1 MHLIADGANGAK
13 GQDGYAPQSGERRAL
28 IQAHRRRRGK
38 QPNKEELY
46 GMGDTTDVGAHPH
59 ANGGKWV
66 WMGDGSR

>member
-1 MHLIADGANGAK
+1 MGVNGT
-13 GQDGYAPQSGERRAL
+13 GYAL
-28 IQAHRRRRGK
+28 IQAHRRQRDK

>member
-1 MHLIADGANGAK
+1 MIHQGRIIRNRVVNSVSRGPNGT
-13 GQDGYAPQSGERRAL
+13 GRAL
-28 IQAHRRRRGK
+28 IQAHRRQRDK